1 MNFTN
6 NIEKAE
12 KIEKLRTQ
20 MLKYI
25 IYKKRTEEE
34 VRKKFASENEE
45 LVEDSIQYF
54 KELNYINDYEYIERS
69 IKEFIALKKMSIKE
83 VKYKIYQKGI
93 NKDLLDEYIYNNK
106 DILLQFEISSAKSI
120 ISKKLRDMEENEI
133 KNFLLKKGYM
143 MESINIALE
152 KDE

>member
-83 VKYKIYQKGI
+83 VKYKICQKGI